1 MAEYTEKIYASDS
14 WVKNYTWDQLTGT
27 TRGGSLTSQY
37 QYSFTYDG
45 NDHNL
50 IPNSSSDICMQFLLS
65 GKYKKKKLTEVA
77 PYIYVTGS
85 SSSASGNVS
94 NGRFVFKYGINLY
107 GYWPYGFTMD
117 MPGEDLSH
125 LTKNQYNF
133 FSGSHYYRIDD
144 WAKEGLIE
152 LWPGVGMN
160 CTGVMYKNSA
170 YSFRASLTMQSHT
183 GANKPYVLLTY
194 EDIIPRIY
202 DCAPKSGFIN
212 EQADTVFRWRFFAEK
227 SGVQQ
232 PVKQQGYQF
241 RWRVTGQSAY
251 QESTVTGGSESHTVP
266 AGTFPAQGSIDWCVR
281 VQSDD
286 GIWSEWSSWMTL
298 TTVDSKPTAAGLRP
312 DLGYVDGNLPQVFS
326 WRHVIATGTAQRRFE
341 AQYRTADGD
350 WVALAAEEGPV
361 QAFSLLPGALPS
373 GKVFWRV
380 RTANSDGVWGDW
392 SEEASI
398 VVRASP
404 PEPVIGQ
411 LDTAPLSLICWQ
423 AQDQRGYQV
432 QIGPVDSKEQY
443 GTEKQWRCPEYLPDG
458 VYTAKV
464 RVKNEFGLWSPWAQA
479 PLTVQNRGTGR
490 ISLSGRVV
498 GREILLSWSSS
509 GTFSGFLVKRD
520 EKIIA
525 ATEKTSYMDRRCAG
539 FHRYEVIGRQ
549 ENGHYVSSKILTQ
562 SFCMAGA
569 AVAGLDGGEWISLSL
584 RRDGPPVHRLES
596 QAQVGYQHY
605 YGYSL
610 PVAEI
615 SQSRIQRHHFAF
627 SLPDNESLRA
637 LQALVGKAVIYK
649 DQWECCFTGILEKMT
664 VDYKNGADVSFVINE
679 TQGEEVIE

>member
-1 MAEYTEKIYASDS
+1 MAEYTEKIYAADS
-14 WVKNYTWDQLTGT
+14 WVKNYTWDKLTGT
-27 TRGGSLTSQY
+27 ARGASLASQY
-37 QYSFTYDG
+37 QYGFTYDG
-45 NDHNL
+45 NDYDLASSN
-50 IPNSSSDICMQFLLS
+50 NSDVCMRFPLP
-65 GKYKKKKLTEVA
+65 GRYKKKKLTEVSL
-77 PYIYVTGS
+77 YVYVTGW
-85 SSSASGNVS
+85 SSSASGNVYK
-94 NGRFVFKYGINLY
+94 GRFVFKYGTGLF

-117 MPGEDLSH
+117 MPGEELTH
-125 LTKNQYNF
+125 LTKNQYNLF
-133 FSGSHYYRIDD
+133 RGNDGWDIDG
-144 WAKEGLIE
+144 WTKEGFIE

-160 CTGVMYKNSA
+160 CTGTMYKNSA

-194 EDIIPRIY
+194 EDVAPWVM

-212 EQADTVFRWRFFAEK
+212 EQGDTVFRWRFFAEE

-232 PVKQQGYQF
+232 PVKQKGYQF

-251 QESTVTGGSESHTVP
+251 QESTVTSEIESHTAP

-286 GIWSEWSSWMTL
+286 GIWSEWSKWMTL
-298 TTVDSKPTAAGLRP
+298 TTVDSVPAAAGLRP

-350 WVALAAEEGPV
+350 WTALAAGEGPA
-361 QAFSLLPGALPS
+361 QEFSLLAGALPS

-404 PEPVIGQ
+404 PEPVIGL
-411 LDTAPLSLICWQ
+411 LDTAPQPLICWQ

-458 VYTAKV
+458 DYTARV

-479 PLTVQNRGTGR
+479 PLTVRNRGAGR
-490 ISLSGRVV
+490 IALSGRVV
-498 GREILLSWSSS
+498 GREILLSWSAS
-509 GTFSGFLVKRD
+509 GVFSGFLIKRD

-525 ATEKTSYMDRRCAG
+525 AAEKTSYTDRLCAG
-539 FHRYEVIGRQ
+539 IHRYEVIGRQ
-549 ENGHYVSSKILTQ
+549 ENGHYVSSGVLTQ
-562 SFCMAGA
+562 SFCMTGA
-569 AVAGLDGGEWISLSL
+569 AVAGLDGGEWIGLSL

-605 YGYSL
+605 YGYAL

-615 SQSRIQRHHFAF
+615 SQGRIRRHHFAF
-627 SLPDNESLRA
+627 SLPDNGSLDA

-649 DQWECCFTGILEKMT
+649 DQWKCCLCGILEKMA
-664 VDYKNGADVSFVINE
+664 VDYKNGADISFVINE
-679 TQGEEVIE
+679 TQGEEAIE

>member
-27 TRGGSLTSQY
+27 TRGASLTSQY

-50 IPNSSSDICMQFLLS
+50 IPNSSSDICMQFPLP

-144 WAKEGLIE
+144 WAKNGLIE

-266 AGTFPAQGSIDWCVR
+266 AGTFPR
-281 VQSDD
+281 
-286 GIWSEWSSWMTL
+286 
-298 TTVDSKPTAAGLRP
+298 
-312 DLGYVDGNLPQVFS
+312 
-326 WRHVIATGTAQRRFE
+326 
-341 AQYRTADGD
+341 
-350 WVALAAEEGPV
+350 
-361 QAFSLLPGALPS
+361 
-373 GKVFWRV
+373 
-380 RTANSDGVWGDW
+380 
-392 SEEASI
+392 SEE
-398 VVRASP
+398 
-404 PEPVIGQ
+404 
-411 LDTAPLSLICWQ
+411 
-423 AQDQRGYQV
+423 
-432 QIGPVDSKEQY
+432 
-443 GTEKQWRCPEYLPDG
+443 
-458 VYTAKV
+458 
-464 RVKNEFGLWSPWAQA
+464 
-479 PLTVQNRGTGR
+479 
-490 ISLSGRVV
+490 
-498 GREILLSWSSS
+498 
-509 GTFSGFLVKRD
+509 
-520 EKIIA
+520 
-525 ATEKTSYMDRRCAG
+525 RR
-539 FHRYEVIGRQ
+539 
-549 ENGHYVSSKILTQ
+549 
-562 SFCMAGA
+562 
-569 AVAGLDGGEWISLSL
+569 
-584 RRDGPPVHRLES
+584 
-596 QAQVGYQHY
+596 
-605 YGYSL
+605 
-610 PVAEI
+610 
-615 SQSRIQRHHFAF
+615 
-627 SLPDNESLRA
+627 
-637 LQALVGKAVIYK
+637 VGK
-649 DQWECCFTGILEKMT
+649 EC
-664 VDYKNGADVSFVINE
+664 
-679 TQGEEVIE
+679 